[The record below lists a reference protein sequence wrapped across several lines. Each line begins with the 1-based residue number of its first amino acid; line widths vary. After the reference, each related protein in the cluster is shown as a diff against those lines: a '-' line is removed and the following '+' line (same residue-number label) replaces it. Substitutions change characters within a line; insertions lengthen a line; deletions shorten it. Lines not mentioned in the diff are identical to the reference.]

1 MSGGRGG
8 PRHQPKPWIDVG
20 LLYDCLKKH
29 EKLVQNLGGYEHL
42 SSSSSPAP
50 KALLDLKP
58 LWSDL
63 LVLEPSGMIH
73 SQPLRQALLS
83 LLVELPELN
92 TTDHSGQVW
101 CNLKVERLNCMLTHC
116 RKLQRE
122 PSCLTAV
129 AGKLTRL
136 QYQALME
143 GLKKLKLS
151 NEDQLGK
158 APANKK
164 LGKAHAAQEDLLG
177 KAGASKRQL
186 LPRDSDVTMGS
197 DDIPDMFKTPAS
209 KKAKAASGLEK
220 PPPSS
225 SKLVS
230 QQRPGSR
237 LHAAMGYDLEKSR
250 KKAKPKAKP
259 VLKRHACLGK
269 GTLKKPAS
277 LGKDCL
283 GKGTSAARKPWVKL
297 RQVDPEKT
305 NPRSYIQG
313 MVEGG
318 KMHLIVEISAKM
330 TPHYKALIGKIRE
343 ALEKDNLTKEEA
355 LSMRAKLLEQY
366 GS

>member
-1 MSGGRGG
+1 MSCFVFQLAILEISWIRSRLGQIQVKVLEKSKQVLEKSKQVLEKTMSGGRGG

-29 EKLVQNLGGYEHL
+29 EK
-42 SSSSSPAP
+42 
-50 KALLDLKP
+50 
-58 LWSDL
+58 
-63 LVLEPSGMIH
+63 
-73 SQPLRQALLS
+73 
-83 LLVELPELN
+83 
-92 TTDHSGQVW
+92 
-101 CNLKVERLNCMLTHC
+101 
-116 RKLQRE
+116 E

-136 QYQALME
+136 QYQAPME

-186 LPRDSDVTMGS
+186 VPRDSDVEG
-197 DDIPDMFKTPAS
+197 
-209 KKAKAASGLEK
+209 
-220 PPPSS
+220 
-225 SKLVS
+225 
-230 QQRPGSR
+230 
-237 LHAAMGYDLEKSR
+237 
-250 KKAKPKAKP
+250 
-259 VLKRHACLGK
+259 GK
-269 GTLKKPAS
+269 
-277 LGKDCL
+277 
-283 GKGTSAARKPWVKL
+283 
-297 RQVDPEKT
+297 
-305 NPRSYIQG
+305 
-313 MVEGG
+313 GG

>member
-1 MSGGRGG
+1 
-8 PRHQPKPWIDVG
+8 
-20 LLYDCLKKH
+20 
-29 EKLVQNLGGYEHL
+29 
-42 SSSSSPAP
+42 
-50 KALLDLKP
+50 
-58 LWSDL
+58 
-63 LVLEPSGMIH
+63 MIH
-73 SQPLRQALLS
+73 SQPLRQTLLS

-186 LPRDSDVTMGS
+186 VPRDSDVEG
-197 DDIPDMFKTPAS
+197 
-209 KKAKAASGLEK
+209 
-220 PPPSS
+220 
-225 SKLVS
+225 
-230 QQRPGSR
+230 
-237 LHAAMGYDLEKSR
+237 
-250 KKAKPKAKP
+250 
-259 VLKRHACLGK
+259 GK
-269 GTLKKPAS
+269 
-277 LGKDCL
+277 
-283 GKGTSAARKPWVKL
+283 
-297 RQVDPEKT
+297 
-305 NPRSYIQG
+305 
-313 MVEGG
+313 GG